1 MSRSIPTSMVCFSDS
16 CILPVGDTEPNKE
29 LRFDVLN
36 ASRGMALTEGCIS
49 TNTSAVPLARHGNAL
64 SGQELHSVSV
74 SNMTS

>member
-36 ASRGMALTEGCIS
+36 ASRGMALTEG
-49 TNTSAVPLARHGNAL
+49 AFPLIL
-64 SGQELHSVSV
+64 QLCL
-74 SNMTS
+74 